1 MSPITPDLIRA
12 ALAHVSPACGRDE
25 WAKVAMAIKSEYP
38 DATGFDLFDR
48 WSQGAADQYDA
59 QATRAT
65 WRSVKAAGGVGIGT
79 LLQKAKE
86 GGFTLPKGQEP
97 GHAPDAAALAEQQR
111 QRQARQAQEQAR
123 TQAAQAQ
130 AAQLAAEQ
138 WAAASEGGA
147 SPYLVR
153 KGVQAHGLR
162 FAADG
167 VALVPLRDGAGKLW
181 NLQTIAPQPPADGGS
196 DKRFLRGGRKSGLW
210 HWCGPAPA
218 PGDAGSQ
225 GDAPP
230 PVLCVGEGYAT
241 CASVHEA
248 TGYPVAVAFDAGNL
262 AHVAKALRGLYPR
275 ALIVV
280 CGDDD
285 AGTAARTGVNA
296 GRSKAE
302 SAARAVR
309 GVAVF
314 PAPLP
319 EGGSDFNDL
328 HHASGLPAVRACVDA
343 AVQAAMQARAAPK
356 AGRQAPTQGAADA
369 GDGPGPDPF
378 TVTPEGV
385 FFQGFD
391 REGKPARPLW
401 ICSRLEVTALTRN
414 TDRNGWGYLLSFA
427 DPEGRPREWAMP
439 ARMLA
444 GDGGEYRAMLQDMGL
459 RIAPGAAVRNRLGE
473 YLQTRNPEARATCV
487 DRSGWHPAGEGAA
500 VYVLPGEAIGDAA
513 ERVVY
518 QSDAAVE
525 NPFRV
530 RGSLAAWQERIGA
543 LCVGNHRLLFAV
555 ACAFAGPLLRPA
567 GVDSGGFHFRG
578 DSSSGKTTALR
589 AAASVNGAPGY
600 MQRWRTT
607 DNALE
612 SIAAQ
617 HCDALLILDELA
629 QVDGKVA
636 GECAYMLANE
646 SSKARASRG
655 GAPRQR
661 LTWRL
666 LFLSAG
672 ELGLADHMAEAMKRA
687 RTGQEVRMVDL
698 SADAG
703 AGMGLFEA
711 LHGRE
716 GPAALAME
724 ITRSAAAVYGAPGR
738 AWLQWLA
745 PQWPGLPRLL
755 RDRMDALRAAWVP
768 EGASGQV
775 ERVATRFA
783 LVAVAGELATEAGLT
798 GWPQGESTRAVRT
811 CFEAWLAQ
819 RGGAGNLEN
828 VQMARQVRGFIAAHG
843 EGRFTWWHRAADDHN
858 AKTLHRAGF
867 RRMVMPDGTPINRNA
882 QHGAEIG
889 DHMPAD
895 LGEEMRTDYFI
906 LPDVFRAEVCQGF
919 DYKSV
924 CRVLLEHGCLHTDK
938 GGGFDRKMR
947 LPGVGL
953 SRCYHIN
960 GEALMGLS
968 L

>member
-1 MSPITPDLIRA
+1 MTPITPDLIRA

-25 WAKVAMAIKSEYP
+25 WARVAMAIKSEYP

-59 QATRAT
+59 KATRAT
-65 WRSVKAAGGVGIGT
+65 WHSVKAAGGVGIGT

-86 GGFTLPKGQEP
+86 GGFTLPE
-97 GHAPDAAALAEQQR
+97 GHAQPAPPDPTAQAAQQR
-111 QRQARQAQEQAR
+111 QRAQQQAQEAAR
-123 TQAAQAQ
+123 TRAAHEQAAQHA
-130 AAQLAAEQ
+130 AAQ
-138 WAAASEGGA
+138 WDAASASGA
-147 SPYLVR
+147 SPYLAR

-162 FAADG
+162 FTAEG

-196 DKRFLRGGRKSGLW
+196 DKRFLKGGRKSGLW
-210 HWCGPAPA
+210 RWCGPA
-218 PGDAGSQ
+218 PGDAGSA
-225 GDAPP
+225 GSTGDTGSVADAPP
-230 PVLCVGEGYAT
+230 LVLCVGEGYAT

-248 TGYPVAVAFDAGNL
+248 TGHPVAVAFDAGNL
-262 AHVAKALRGLYPR
+262 AHVCKALRGLYPR

-296 GRSKAE
+296 GRDKA
-302 SAARAVR
+302 SAAARAVR

-319 EGGSDFNDL
+319 PGGSDFNDL
-328 HHASGLPAVRACVDA
+328 HQASGLPAVRACVDA
-343 AVQAAMQARAAPK
+343 AVQAAMQAKAAPK
-356 AGRQAPTQGAADA
+356 ARRQAPAPADA
-369 GDGPGPDPF
+369 GQEPGKDPF

-385 FFQGFD
+385 FYQGFD
-391 REGKPARPLW
+391 REGNPARPLW

-487 DRSGWHPAGEGAA
+487 DRNGWHPAGEGAA
-500 VYVLPGEAIGDAA
+500 VYVLPGRAIGDAV
-513 ERVVY
+513 ERVVF
-518 QSDAAVE
+518 QSDAPIE
-525 NPFRV
+525 N
-530 RGSLAAWQERIGA
+530 GTLAAWQERIGA
-543 LCVGNHRLLFAV
+543 LCVGNSRLLFAV
-555 ACAFAGPLLRPA
+555 ACAFAGPLMRPA

-672 ELGLADHMAEAMKRA
+672 ELGLSDHMAEAMKRA
-687 RTGQEVRMVDL
+687 RTGQEVRMVDMG
-698 SADAG
+698 ADAG

-711 LHGRE
+711 LHDRE
-716 GPAALAME
+716 SPAALAME
-724 ITRSAAAVYGAPGR
+724 ITRSAAAVYGAPGQ
-738 AWLQWLA
+738 AWLEWLA
-745 PQWPGLPRLL
+745 PQWHALPKRL
-755 RDRMDALRAAWVP
+755 RERTDALRAAWVP

-775 ERVATRFA
+775 ERVAARFA

-811 CFEAWLAQ
+811 CFDAWLAQ
-819 RGGAGNLEN
+819 RGGAGNAETA
-828 VQMARQVRGFIAAHG
+828 QMLRQVRAFVAAHG

-867 RRMVMPDGTPINRNA
+867 RRMLMPDGTPIHRNS

-889 DHMPAD
+889 DRMPAD
-895 LGEEMRTDYFI
+895 LGEEMRTDYLI
-906 LPDVFRAEVCQGF
+906 LPDVFRDEVCRGF

-924 CRVLLEHGCLHTDK
+924 CRVLMEHGCLHTDK
-938 GGGFDRKMR
+938 GRSFDRKMR
-947 LPGVGL
+947 LPGMGL
-953 SRCYHIN
+953 SRCYHVN
-960 GEALMGLS
+960 GEALMGLP